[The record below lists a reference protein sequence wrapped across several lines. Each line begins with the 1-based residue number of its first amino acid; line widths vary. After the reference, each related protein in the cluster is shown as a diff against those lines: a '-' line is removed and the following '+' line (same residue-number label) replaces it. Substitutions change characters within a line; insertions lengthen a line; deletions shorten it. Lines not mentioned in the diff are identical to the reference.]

1 MHLWSQ
7 AKVVNLIMKDK
18 SRGMEQEIN
27 KVLVHHSVMLKEIQE
42 KRKQASQF
50 DTSAAEKILKS
61 RGYDLPPRKDFVAP
75 LNKRRVV
82 VVRPWNEILEEADK
96 FVVGECEIES
106 IFTEEELQQNK
117 EAIRLMNEEFNQI
130 HHLDKVD
137 VAIGALAGM
146 VGAAVDILMV
156 GIPEKTPEGL
166 KAGPLSNYI
175 RDYFDRKFPE
185 EEMQKLAN
193 SKESKVPFD
202 AQDNRHTTIRV
213 EGLSAYYHRLLQL
226 GHDPVL
232 GFVFGVAD
240 ILTGRMTT
248 IDKTGKVVSQV
259 MENYADRKETEIFRA
274 LAKQIAHFKSDVT
287 TSMGLP
293 APFMSMFNLLQF
305 GNIGEYDQTIAEIVQ
320 GMYYEGYD
328 FIHFCSMSVPAMLVE
343 VIVRIGYAF
352 KRINE
357 GHTIKD
363 SIPVALN
370 REKHPKLAT
379 MLFLGH
385 SAATAVNAGK
395 VAFTENPMAI
405 NYAQWIAFTKYSYF
419 QLKWAI
425 IERPA
430 MKDAYVTG
438 KIYEE
443 LKEVFDEVDNT
454 FEEYTRDKIVIYS

>member
-61 RGYDLPPRKDFVAP
+61 RGYDLPPRKDSVAP

-293 APFMSMFNLLQF
+293 TPFMSMFNLLQF

>member
-1 MHLWSQ
+1 
-7 AKVVNLIMKDK
+7 MKDK
-18 SRGMEQEIN
+18 SRSMEQEIN
-27 KVLVHHSVMLKEIQE
+27 KVLVHHNMMLKEIQE

-61 RGYDLPPRKDFVAP
+61 RGYDLPQRKDSVAP

-106 IFTEEELQQNK
+106 IFTGEELQQNK
-117 EAIRLMNEEFNQI
+117 EAVRLMNEEFNQI

-137 VAIGALAGM
+137 VAIGAFAGM

-166 KAGPLSNYI
+166 KAGTLSNYI

-328 FIHFCSMSVPAMLVE
+328 FIHFCSMSIPTMLVE
-343 VIVRIGYAF
+343 VIVRMGYAF

-357 GHTIKD
+357 GHAIKD
-363 SIPVALN
+363 SIPVSLN

-385 SAATAVNAGK
+385 SAATAVNDGK
-395 VAFTENPMAI
+395 VVFTENPMAI
-405 NYAQWIAFTKYSYF
+405 NYAQWIAFTKYSYS
-419 QLKWAI
+419 QLKWAVM
-425 IERPA
+425 EKPA
-430 MKDAYVTG
+430 MRDAYVTG
-438 KIYEE
+438 RIYEE
-443 LKEVFDEVDNT
+443 MNVVFAEVDNM

>member
-1 MHLWSQ
+1 
-7 AKVVNLIMKDK
+7 MKDK

-61 RGYDLPPRKDFVAP
+61 RGYDLPPRKDSVAP

-226 GHDPVL
+226 GYDPVL

-443 LKEVFDEVDNT
+443 LKEVFGEVDNT

>member
-1 MHLWSQ
+1 
-7 AKVVNLIMKDK
+7 MKDK

-405 NYAQWIAFTKYSYF
+405 NYAQWIAFTKYSYS

>member
-1 MHLWSQ
+1 
-7 AKVVNLIMKDK
+7 MKDK
-18 SRGMEQEIN
+18 SRSMEQEIN
-27 KVLVHHSVMLKEIQE
+27 NVLVHHDMMLKEIQE

-61 RGYDLPPRKDFVAP
+61 RGYDLPQRKDSVAP

-405 NYAQWIAFTKYSYF
+405 NYAQWIAFTKYSYS

>member
-61 RGYDLPPRKDFVAP
+61 RGYDLPPRKDSVAP

-425 IERPA
+425 IERTA

>member
-1 MHLWSQ
+1 
-7 AKVVNLIMKDK
+7 MKDK

-61 RGYDLPPRKDFVAP
+61 RGYDLPPRKDSVAP

-430 MKDAYVTG
+430 MKDAYVIG

>member
-1 MHLWSQ
+1 
-7 AKVVNLIMKDK
+7 MKDE
-18 SRGMEQEIN
+18 SRSTEQEIN
-27 KVLVHHSVMLKEIQE
+27 KVIVHHDAMLKEIQE

-50 DTSAAEKILKS
+50 DTSVAEKILKS
-61 RGYDLPPRKDFVAP
+61 RGYDLPQRKDSVAP

-82 VVRPWNEILEEADK
+82 VVRPWNEILEEADE
-96 FVVGECEIES
+96 FVVGECGIES

-117 EAIRLMNEEFNQI
+117 EAVRLMNEEFDQI

-185 EEMQKLAN
+185 EEMKKLAN

-259 MENYADRKETEIFRA
+259 MEGYADRKETEIFKA

-305 GNIGEYDQTIAEIVQ
+305 GDIGEYDQTIAEIVQ

-328 FIHFCSMSVPAMLVE
+328 FIHFCSMSIPTMIVE
-343 VIVRIGYAF
+343 VIVRMGYAF

-357 GHTIKD
+357 GHAIKD
-363 SIPVALN
+363 SIPVSLN
-370 REKHPKLAT
+370 KEKHPKLAT

-385 SAATAVNAGK
+385 SAATAVNTGK

-405 NYAQWIAFTKYSYF
+405 NYAQWIAFTKYTYS
-419 QLKWAI
+419 QLKWAVM
-425 IERPA
+425 EKPA
-430 MKDAYVTG
+430 MRDAYVTG

-443 LKEVFDEVDNT
+443 MNVVFVEVDNT
-454 FEEYTRDKIVIYS
+454 FEECTRDKIVIYS